1 MGRLK
6 TIWAGERP
14 PEVVVLRKRRSDCP
28 NLLTSN
34 DPEVNDPAI
43 SFFMDF
49 TPASATPFDWGK

>member
-1 MGRLK
+1 LK